1 MQDQSIYEFGR
12 FRLDPAEHLLLC
24 DGVQIP
30 LTGKAF
36 QVLLVLVRRNGH
48 LIERSELVAA
58 VWGDTFIE
66 EGNLTVTISTL
77 RKVLGDDR
85 SENRFIETVAKQGY
99 RFLPSVTK
107 VAAGAADEPEISHE
121 FLRGE
126 LVSMGPGPL
135 PASSHPWSRYVSG
148 GLAVALGV
156 IATVGLLVQTRVQ
169 AARGMSHAALQSVPP
184 QGGTEAEAGKAVSPG
199 SELLPKPGR
208 RSSDPEAYRLYVEG
222 RYFWNKRTESGFR
235 RSIECFQQAILKDPN
250 YPDAYAGLADSYT
263 LLASYGVEPP
273 AQAYPNAKA
282 AAMKALQLDDGL
294 AEAHTSL
301 GMVALYYEWDWRQA
315 GQQFR
320 RAIDL
325 NPNYPQAHAWDS
337 LYFGAMGEVP
347 QALQQALWAQQL
359 DPLSLVMNMDLGS
372 VYYWSRQYDE
382 AVNTYRYAIS
392 LDPYFARAH
401 SRLGMVLAV
410 QRDYP
415 GAIHEFEE
423 ARKLSGPDPY
433 IDGLIGYAQA
443 LSGNQKAARRLL
455 AKLTE
460 RSHHEYVPAFS
471 LALLCLGLGDRAR
484 AMDWFERAY
493 QDRSTYMIYAKV
505 DPLLDPLRSDQRFVS
520 LLEQMDLKELGTPNK
535 LAKTSDPPTRIIDV
549 AMR

>member
-1 MQDQSIYEFGR
+1 
-12 FRLDPAEHLLLC
+12 
-24 DGVQIP
+24 
-30 LTGKAF
+30 
-36 QVLLVLVRRNGH
+36 
-48 LIERSELVAA
+48 
-58 VWGDTFIE
+58 
-66 EGNLTVTISTL
+66 
-77 RKVLGDDR
+77 
-85 SENRFIETVAKQGY
+85 
-99 RFLPSVTK
+99 
-107 VAAGAADEPEISHE
+107 
-121 FLRGE
+121 
-126 LVSMGPGPL
+126 
-135 PASSHPWSRYVSG
+135 
-148 GLAVALGV
+148 
-156 IATVGLLVQTRVQ
+156 
-169 AARGMSHAALQSVPP
+169 
-184 QGGTEAEAGKAVSPG
+184 
-199 SELLPKPGR
+199 
-208 RSSDPEAYRLYVEG
+208 
-222 RYFWNKRTESGFR
+222 
-235 RSIECFQQAILKDPN
+235 
-250 YPDAYAGLADSYT
+250 
-263 LLASYGVEPP
+263 
-273 AQAYPNAKA
+273 
-282 AAMKALQLDDGL
+282 MKALQLDDGL